1 MYKRQGYNN
10 FLNNPFIIIVLVSS
24 LWALWYHFCTGL
36 RHLYWDMG
44 YGYDLKSVTIS
55 GWVAVI
61 FSFVLTFLTLLFFIS
76 WMSDGIKH
84 WKYSRVSSILLIP
97 LTIWFVAFF
106 SKNFGMPF
114 EQVASSLST
123 PLNFLLMLTF
133 ITATIFHLQQGLQV
147 IIEDYVYRRLWINL
161 NLVFCSLLFI
171 VSIISLGKLVLVGV
185 LWIHTKSQITFMT

>member
-1 MYKRQGYNN
+1 
-10 FLNNPFIIIVLVSS
+10 
-24 LWALWYHFCTGL
+24 
-36 RHLYWDMG
+36 
-44 YGYDLKSVTIS
+44 
-55 GWVAVI
+55 
-61 FSFVLTFLTLLFFIS
+61 
-76 WMSDGIKH
+76 MSDGIKH

-147 IIEDYVYRRLWINL
+147 IIEDYVYKRLWINL
-161 NLVFCSLLFI
+161 NIIICSALFV
-171 VSIISLGKLVLVGV
+171 VSILSVGKIAFVG
-185 LWIHTKSQITFMT
+185 I